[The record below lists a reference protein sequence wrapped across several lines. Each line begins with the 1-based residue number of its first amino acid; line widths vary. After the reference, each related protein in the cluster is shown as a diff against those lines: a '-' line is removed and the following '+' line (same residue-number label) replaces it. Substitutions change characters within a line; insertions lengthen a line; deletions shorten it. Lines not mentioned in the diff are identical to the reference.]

1 MSLPWTILLAI
12 VQGLAEFFPVSSSA
26 HLTILGALGGIKEE
40 DALVFFLVLHF
51 GTLMATVV
59 FFWRDLL
66 QLTLGA
72 LKGERAAWRFGGLIA
87 VTTAVTGVLGLSLEH
102 VTKKLVTSP
111 GIAGGMLL
119 FTACY
124 LWCTRYLPKGVKTQ
138 EEMSWLDAALVGFAQ
153 GLAVIPGVSRSGASI
168 SSGLA
173 RGLDRETAFRYSFL
187 ASLPAIAGAFLLEAR
202 HAFSAEN
209 PHLWDDV
216 LGALIAF
223 VVGCFALWLWRK
235 AVIRFGPHIFAPW
248 CLVAGL
254 GGITVA
260 LFKAGIF

>member
-1 MSLPWTILLAI
+1 LSLPWTILLAI

-26 HLTILGALGGIKEE
+26 HLTILGALGGIKED

-51 GTLMATVV
+51 GTLLATVV

-66 QLTLGA
+66 RLAVGLVKREGA
-72 LKGERAAWRFGGLIA
+72 SWRFAGLVA

-102 VTKKLVTSP
+102 VTKEMVTSP
-111 GIAGGMLL
+111 GIAGGILL

-124 LWCTRYLPKGVKTQ
+124 LWATKYLPKGTKTQ
-138 EEMSWLDAALVGFAQ
+138 AEITWRDAALVGLAQ
-153 GLAVIPGVSRSGASI
+153 GCAVIPGISRSGSSI

-173 RGLDRETAFRYSFL
+173 LGLDRETAFKYSFL

-202 HAFSAEN
+202 HAFSAQN

-216 LGALIAF
+216 LGAAVSF
-223 VVGCFALWLWRK
+223 AVGCVALRLWRRV
-235 AVIRFGPHIFAPW
+235 VIRYGPHTFAPW
-248 CLVAGL
+248 CVLAGL
-254 GGITVA
+254 GGIFVA
-260 LFKAGIF
+260 LYKHGAF

>member
-26 HLTILGALGGIKEE
+26 HLTILGALGGIREE

-59 FFWRDLL
+59 FFWRELL
-66 QLTLGA
+66 QLALGA
-72 LKGERAAWRFGGLIA
+72 LKGERAAWRFAGLIA
-87 VTTAVTGVLGLSLEH
+87 VTTAVTGILGLSLEH

-119 FTACY
+119 LTACY
-124 LWCTRYLPKGVKTQ
+124 LWCTKYLPKGAKTNA
-138 EEMSWLDAALVGFAQ
+138 EMSWLDAALVGLAQ

-173 RGLDRETAFRYSFL
+173 RGLDRETAFKYSFL

-202 HAFSAEN
+202 QAFSVEN

-216 LGALIAF
+216 LSAFIAF

-235 AVIRFGPHIFAPW
+235 AVIRYGPHIFAPW
-248 CLVAGL
+248 CLLAGL

-260 LFKAGIF
+260 LFKNGIL

>member
-1 MSLPWTILLAI
+1 MTLFWTIILAV

-66 QLTLGA
+66 DLTLGA
-72 LKGERAAWRFGGLIA
+72 LRGSRAAWRFAGLVA
-87 VTTAVTGVLGLSLEH
+87 LTTAFTGAIGLSLEH
-102 VTKKLVTSP
+102 LTKRLVTEP
-111 GIAGGMLL
+111 AVAGTVLL
-119 FTACY
+119 LTSVY
-124 LWCTRYLPKGVKTQ
+124 LWCTKYLPKGTKDR
-138 EEMSWLDAALVGFAQ
+138 EHISWLDAALVGIAQ
-153 GLAVIPGVSRSGASI
+153 GVAVIPGVSRSGSSI
-168 SSGLA
+168 SAGLA

-209 PHLWDDV
+209 PHLMDDV
-216 LGALIAF
+216 LGAAISF
-223 VVGCFALWLWRK
+223 SVGLVALYFWRR
-235 AVIRFGPHIFAPW
+235 AVIKHGPHRFAFW
-248 CLVAGL
+248 CVIAGL
-254 GGITVA
+254 SGIAVGLA
-260 LFKAGIF
+260 LR

>member
-1 MSLPWTILLAI
+1 MTLPWTILLAI

-66 QLTLGA
+66 NLAVGLV
-72 LKGERAAWRFGGLIA
+72 KREAASWRFAGLVA

-102 VTKKLVTSP
+102 VTKKMVTSP
-111 GIAGGMLL
+111 GIAGGILL

-124 LWCTRYLPKGVKTQ
+124 LWATKYLPKGTKTRDQ
-138 EEMSWLDAALVGFAQ
+138 MTWLDAALVGLAQ
-153 GLAVIPGVSRSGASI
+153 GCAVIPGISRSGSSI

-173 RGLDRETAFRYSFL
+173 LGLDRETAFRYSFL

-202 HAFSAEN
+202 HAFSAQN
-209 PHLWDDV
+209 PHLMDDI
-216 LGALIAF
+216 LGAAISFA
-223 VVGCFALWLWRK
+223 VGCLALWLWRK
-235 AVIRFGPHIFAPW
+235 VVIRFGPHTFAPW
-248 CLVAGL
+248 CVVAGI
-254 GGITVA
+254 GGILVA
-260 LFKAGIF
+260 LFKHGVL